1 MIIINYEIY
10 RKSYLYFINNIK
22 KKKKIEKFKS
32 YLKYIF

>member
-22 KKKKIEKFKS
+22 KKKIEKFKS